1 MPDANRL
8 THEPQPTP
16 PSVRRFGA
24 LGYPEFRLLWF
35 GLAISNTGSWMATL
49 AQGWLVVEL
58 APRPALA
65 PLYLGIIGFVRSVPV
80 VLLSGV
86 AGAIADRVDRRRLL
100 VFSQLTLGLSALT
113 LAILAQ
119 THVVQI
125 WQVVVLAGISAVG
138 LTFDAPTRQSLVP
151 LLVGPGELMNAI
163 GLNSAAFNG
172 PGIIGPAIGG
182 ILVSTVGV
190 ADTFY
195 LNALSYAA
203 VLAALAL
210 MTPKPPL
217 PMPERQ
223 GIWHEVM
230 AGLRY
235 VREQPAILTLLSL
248 ALLVSIV
255 ARPYIQLLPAFVK
268 ATIAGGPGELGV
280 LMAASGAGALA
291 GSIATAF
298 IGNRRHRGSVS
309 ILSAAFAGVFLFAFS
324 RTHTVVLGVITLIA
338 LAFFVMLFMGMT
350 NTLLQYHTALAMRG
364 RVMALYTMIFL
375 GFMPFGAWLLGTTAT
390 FTSLPLT
397 LSVAGILVAFAA
409 VVVSRIPGPRD
420 LA

>member
-1 MPDANRL
+1 VTATERAPEGD
-8 THEPQPTP
+8 QPSP
-16 PSVRRFGA
+16 PSAKRFGA
-24 LGYPEFRLLWF
+24 FAYREYRLLWF
-35 GLAISNTGSWMATL
+35 GLAVSNTGSWMATL

-65 PLYLGIIGFVRSVPV
+65 PLYLGIIGFVRSIPV

-100 VFSQLTLGLSALT
+100 IVTQCVLGLSALA

-119 THVVQI
+119 THVVRV
-125 WQVVVLAGISAVG
+125 WHVVVLAAVSAIA

-151 LLVGPGELMNAI
+151 LLVGPRELMNAI

-195 LNALSYAA
+195 LNAVSYVA
-203 VLAALAL
+203 VLIALAA
-210 MTPKPPL
+210 MSPKPPL
-217 PMPERQ
+217 PVKQRP
-223 GIWHEVM
+223 GIWHELID
-230 AGLRY
+230 GLAY
-235 VREQPAILTLLSL
+235 VRGQPAILALFVLC
-248 ALLVSIV
+248 LLVSLV
-255 ARPYIQLLPAFVK
+255 ARPYIQLLPAFVRT
-268 ATIAGGPGELGV
+268 TIAGGPDALGI
-280 LMAASGAGALA
+280 LMAASGAGALG

-298 IGNRRHRGSVS
+298 IGNKRHRGALAITSAVLAG
-309 ILSAAFAGVFLFAFS
+309 LSLFLFS
-324 RTHTVVLGVITLIA
+324 LTRTILAGAVALIA
-338 LAFFVMLFMGMT
+338 LGATVMLFMGMT
-350 NTLLQYHTALAMRG
+350 NTLLQVHTALEMRG

-375 GFMPFGAWLLGTTAT
+375 GFMPFGAWLLGMAAT
-390 FTSLPLT
+390 LTSLPLT
-397 LSVAGILVAFAA
+397 LGVAGIVVAVAGVA
-409 VVVSRIPGPRD
+409 VSRLPGPRD